1 MQLIS
6 INRETDYKHS
16 AVTAIR
22 EHRMT
27 KMLMFRNAP
36 GYHVLSTTSS
46 HINAEMMAN
55 LVTASR
61 RDTERGL
68 NELIELLSNSAQFQK
83 AIISL
88 MPNSAMV
95 KPNTALFTAES
106 ARLALASAYDEKA
119 MSMTGRHFLG
129 ELIIGALVSAN
140 LMLAPDVQHYPFYRD
155 HIIPSM
161 RDLID
166 EAMIQELMLIFGSV
180 STSIEF
186 GGMKQISAAELAT
199 QLVRQLQKVA
209 SQLRAVGHRD
219 RLVRC
224 AFGLLRELVTDEAT
238 DLPEIHALRSLAVT
252 QELLSNFTLVHLVL
266 HSEPEAISCG
276 PWEYEKALATLFA
289 VLQESKRFQVLP
301 LSTIDSMVGHE
312 QIFVERSRL
321 AAAVIYRN
329 VNVQK
334 KVQVLTKAARS
345 QKTSLWELQVL
356 ADATAAVTAHVVAPL
371 DGFGLRE
378 TARFATSILT
388 AVGAEASEMEAR
400 VGLIGMTWA
409 DAFDSIT
416 VPAPDVR
423 LEQAA
428 SDRLLLT
435 HYAASRSMSVVTGM
449 MDGLPIIG
457 YQQPLAGLN
466 YITMSPS
473 DSSYFVTLDPFEAI
487 LVSPSNGSADPLPEQ
502 GVVLPLDR
510 APAIYYVGETTGQK
524 MFLNTLTAPQV
535 GHISLGESVA
545 TLEATDLTRML
556 ALIRRTDM
564 VLLTTASTKR
574 VISAH
579 IAACQ
584 QLLNLVDQADVS
596 AYGNVEAIRHQLRHQ
611 VAAMINAVL
620 FPIYSKPST
629 ATLVRSVR
637 TAMLIRMPSA
647 VRRELAIEMDQ
658 HQATAQLRVLVA
670 KMLMRAVDFLDE
682 ASQQQLD
689 DLLDQSQFDIL
700 LSSLAMKV

>member
-6 INRETDYKHS
+6 INRESDYKHS
-16 AVTAIR
+16 AVSSIR

-68 NELIELLSNSAQFQK
+68 HELIDLLSNSNQFQK

-88 MPNSAMV
+88 LPNSAMV

-140 LMLAPDVQHYPFYRD
+140 LMLAPDVQHYPFYRENV
-155 HIIPSM
+155 IPTM

-166 EAMIQELMLIFGSV
+166 EAMIQELMMVFGSV

-199 QLVRQLQKVA
+199 QLIRQLQKVA

-224 AFGLLRELVTDEAT
+224 AFGLLRELVADEAT
-238 DLPEIHALRSLAVT
+238 DLPEIHALRALAVT

-266 HSEPEAISCG
+266 HNEPEAIGCG
-276 PWEYEKALATLFA
+276 PWEYEKALTTLHM

-301 LSTIDSMVGHE
+301 LNTIDAMVGHE
-312 QIFVERSRL
+312 QIFVERNRL
-321 AAAVIYRN
+321 AAAVVYRN
-329 VNVQK
+329 VTVQK
-334 KVQVLTKAARS
+334 KIQVLTKAARS
-345 QKTSLWELQVL
+345 QRTSLWELQVL

-378 TARFATSILT
+378 TAKFASTILT
-388 AVGAEASEMEAR
+388 AVGTEAGDIDAR
-400 VGLIGMTWA
+400 VGLIGMQWA
-409 DAFDSIT
+409 DAFDST
-416 VPAPDVR
+416 TLTDVPR
-423 LEQAA
+423 QAA
-428 SDRLLLT
+428 TDGLLIT
-435 HYAASRSMSVVTGM
+435 HYAASRSMSIVTGM
-449 MDGLPIIG
+449 MDGLPVIG
-457 YQQPLAGLN
+457 YQQPLIGLN
-466 YITMSPS
+466 YITTSPS

-487 LVSPSNGSADPLPEQ
+487 LVSPSNSGADALPET
-502 GVVLPLDR
+502 GTTLPLDR

-524 MFLNTLTAPQV
+524 MFLNTLSAPQT
-535 GHISLGESVA
+535 GQIALGDAIA

-556 ALIRRTDM
+556 SLIRRSDM
-564 VLLTTASTKR
+564 CLLTTESSKK
-574 VISAH
+574 VITAH

-584 QLLNLVDQADVS
+584 QLLNLVSEADV
-596 AYGNVEAIRHQLRHQ
+596 AEYGNVDAIRHQLRHQ
-611 VAAMINAVL
+611 VAAMLNAVL
-620 FPIYSKPST
+620 YPVYSKPST

-637 TAMLIRMPSA
+637 TAMLIRMPA
-647 VRRELAIEMDQ
+647 TMRRELAIKMDQ
-658 HQATAQLRVLVA
+658 NQATAQLRVLVA
-670 KMLMRAVDFLDE
+670 KMLMRAVDFIDE
-682 ASQQQLD
+682 TTQDQLD
-689 DLLDQSQFDIL
+689 NLLQDAQFDVL